1 LLGLSWV
8 YEVPL
13 VNWLSI
19 SWIWP
24 LLAPAAP
31 PAVAAVGSVYEGIDA
46 MLASKLSF
54 PAPNPYKPAKGL
66 LVKLVK
72 FPNPANKSFVLD
84 YAWLVLLY

>member
-1 LLGLSWV
+1 M
-8 YEVPL
+8 
-13 VNWLSI
+13 
-19 SWIWP
+19 
-24 LLAPAAP
+24 LAPAAP